1 MYLQQPG
8 FTCSACGP
16 FNKNKERTQKFKNQS
31 QLDKACFQ
39 HDMAYGDFKGLT
51 RRTTSDKVNIAKNP
65 KYDEYQLRI
74 TPMVYKC
81 FDKKSSGGAIKM

>member
-1 MYLQQPG
+1 MTWLM
-8 FTCSACGP
+8 TW
-16 FNKNKERTQKFKNQS
+16 
-31 QLDKACFQ
+31 
-39 HDMAYGDFKGLT
+39 DFKGLT

-81 FDKKSSGGAIKM
+81 FDKKASGRAIKM

>member
-1 MYLQQPG
+1 MFSIWHGLW
-8 FTCSACGP
+8 
-16 FNKNKERTQKFKNQS
+16 R
-31 QLDKACFQ
+31 
-39 HDMAYGDFKGLT
+39 FKGLT

>member
-16 FNKNKERTQKFKNQS
+16 FNKNKERIQKFKNQS
-31 QLDKACFQ
+31 QFDKACFQ
-39 HDMAYGDFKGLT
+39 YDMAYGDFKGLT